1 MSKPKLPRL
10 LILTPLVL
18 SLFALP
24 CWADSQARVV
34 RLSDVQGDVRIDRN
48 TGGGYEKAF
57 LNLPIT
63 QGMKVRTLD
72 DGRAALE
79 LEDGST
85 VRLTPNTILEVPR
98 LSLSD
103 AGTKLSGFRLLDGTA
118 YINFLGAKDAEVDFT
133 FAREKL
139 VLTSATHLRVDMAD
153 TDAVVAVFKGDVEIA
168 GPEGTVQVAKN
179 HKASFDLI
187 EDKYKVARNLD
198 DAPYDAWDKQQD
210 QYQQRYSDNS
220 YSQYSPYAYGTS
232 DLNYYGSFFN
242 APGYGMLW
250 QPYFV
255 GAGWD
260 PFMNGAWAFYPGVG
274 YGWVSAYPW
283 GWTPYHYGS
292 WLFVPG
298 YGWAWQP
305 GGAWTGWNTMP
316 VILNAPVGYLPPR
329 TPALPGKRIFPVNNG
344 PAPTMIAR
352 SKVQIP
358 PNSAGLGIP
367 RGSIQN
373 LGALSH
379 TVAQQG
385 TVTTRLPATSVRG
398 SSWAHGGY
406 DAPSFPAGGSH
417 ISAAPATSSGH
428 SSSGHAS
435 SGHH

>member
-283 GWTPYHYGS
+283 GWTPCPWVWVGLATGRSVDGMEHDAGHLERAG
-292 WLFVPG
+292 WLSSAANPG
-298 YGWAWQP
+298 AP
-305 GGAWTGWNTMP
+305 GQTN
-316 VILNAPVGYLPPR
+316 
-329 TPALPGKRIFPVNNG
+329 LPGEQRTRADHDRKIKSANSSELCRLG
-344 PAPTMIAR
+344 HSAR
-352 SKVQIP
+352 KHSEPGRAFTHRRAARDRHHQTACNQRPWLK
-358 PNSAGLGIP
+358 
-367 RGSIQN
+367 
-373 LGALSH
+373 LGA
-379 TVAQQG
+379 
-385 TVTTRLPATSVRG
+385 R
-398 SSWAHGGY
+398 W
-406 DAPSFPAGGSH
+406 
-417 ISAAPATSSGH
+417 I
-428 SSSGHAS
+428 
-435 SGHH
+435 